1 MKKCTGVFD
10 NKLRFLLF
18 GVWIVNGLRTSI
30 LRLSAWLDGH
40 IVSSVNQERTSRAT
54 GWVNRVM
61 YNLVDNSA
69 GSVLSSGRAGEHLA
83 RAANRWVVAVFP
95 VCGLLRPYTS
105 DRLSHGEHHWNRD
118 ILLVNRFFECR
129 SSGFGAA
136 RHNIDREN
144 SKAGRKATQ
153 WGSNGWNASGT

>member
-1 MKKCTGVFD
+1 MSLTINFAFCCLVFELSTVFE
-10 NKLRFLLF
+10 LRSFDYQRD
-18 GVWIVNGLRTSI
+18 WTAISSPPSI
-30 LRLSAWLDGH
+30 KS
-40 IVSSVNQERTSRAT
+40 ERV
-54 GWVNRVM
+54 GP
-61 YNLVDNSA
+61 LA
-69 GSVLSSGRAGEHLA
+69 GSTGLCTILWTTSLEASYRQVVP
-83 RAANRWVVAVFP
+83 ANTWPELPTDEWSVFP